1 MDLTKEIRRNKTILV
16 VLDEKQYEDKIIEIV
31 RSLGKVD
38 KKICYLCLNKT
49 YKDMIEDLK
58 NQNIDVKKF
67 FFIDVL
73 SSYYKRQEPRENCIF
88 VPAPTD
94 TVSIMKALTK
104 AVKEKGC
111 EVVVFDTI
119 SAFLIYRQNY
129 FVLKFAYKLLQEHVR
144 AKRKVLITLKGG
156 DLLNKEREALIKDLS
171 MFADVSIVIESE
183 RKKDF
188 SDKMLSIIMYMI

>member
-73 SSYYKRQEPRENCIF
+73 SSYYKRQERIC
-88 VPAPTD
+88 
-94 TVSIMKALTK
+94 S
-104 AVKEKGC
+104 
-111 EVVVFDTI
+111 
-119 SAFLIYRQNY
+119 
-129 FVLKFAYKLLQEHVR
+129 
-144 AKRKVLITLKGG
+144 
-156 DLLNKEREALIKDLS
+156 
-171 MFADVSIVIESE
+171 
-183 RKKDF
+183 
-188 SDKMLSIIMYMI
+188 

>member
-1 MDLTKEIRRNKTILV
+1 MDLTKEMRRNKTILV

-38 KKICYLCLNKT
+38 KKICYLCFNKT

-88 VPAPTD
+88 IPTPTD

-119 SAFLIYRQNY
+119 STFLIYKQNY
-129 FVLKFAYKLLQEHVR
+129 LVLKFAYKLLQEHLR
-144 AKRKVLITLKGG
+144 DKRSILITLRGG